1 MAASKATSDTRMDPD
16 GGPRGT
22 RYRAPRQHRSEWD
35 IRQSDHPAEPVKI
48 KRRGTMKI
56 RHEGPTVIGRRGK
69 GGGAARPPFT
79 NPEMAVLV
87 AALVSA
93 GAHVALQAVSGP
105 TGQATQLPC

>member
-1 MAASKATSDTRMDPD
+1 
-16 GGPRGT
+16 
-22 RYRAPRQHRSEWD
+22 
-35 IRQSDHPAEPVKI
+35 
-48 KRRGTMKI
+48 MKI

-93 GAHVALQAVSGP
+93 GAHVALQPSPAHRSGDP
-105 TGQATQLPC
+105 VTMLKRLHLTVVRCFVGLLTGVVLGRYSPSPKSCGPHGRRYSRRD